1 MHTFI
6 RVVEVW
12 RPSADGTLLE
22 LADGLFESAP
32 AFGAVSR
39 GMCFGRGEGLPGHA
53 WDEARP
59 LLLRRLEGSYFRRVA
74 AARAEGLDCAVA
86 LPIFHGGTLSSVVVL
101 LCGDAGSQ
109 AGAVELWHNDP
120 RVTGDLRLESGHF
133 GAGAEALAEL
143 SRDSYLPRGSGL
155 PGLAW
160 QREAAVF
167 IEGLGDSRQ
176 FLRAQSVA
184 SAGVVNGLALPCT
197 SPLQQTWVLSL
208 LSSRETP
215 IARRVESWLP
225 GEAAGTL
232 QRGFG
237 HCERQGRLPGGAET
251 AVEAAS
257 LGSIGACW
265 DDGVARVSVAAH
277 RVGAGLADEL
287 ASAGLHSLVVIP
299 LVADDA
305 VSELVVLN
313 F

>member
-1 MHTFI
+1 MDTFV

-12 RPSADGTLLE
+12 RPSADGSLLE
-22 LADGLFESAP
+22 LSDGLFESAP
-32 AFGAVSR
+32 AFGAASR
-39 GMCFGRGEGLPGHA
+39 GMCFGRAEGLPGHA
-53 WDEARP
+53 WNEARP
-59 LLLRRLEGSYFRRVA
+59 ILLPQLEGSYFRRAA
-74 AARAEGLDCAVA
+74 AARAAGLSCAVA
-86 LPIFHGGTLSSVVVL
+86 LPVFRGELLTSLVVL
-101 LCGDAGSQ
+101 LCGAPE
-109 AGAVELWHNDP
+109 AHRGAIELWHNDP
-120 RVTGDLRLESGHF
+120 RITGDLRLESGHF

-184 SAGVVNGLALPCT
+184 AAGVVNGLALPCA

-225 GEAAGTL
+225 GDAPGTL

-237 HCERQGRLPGGAET
+237 YCAQRGRLPGGAET
-251 AVEAAS
+251 TIEAAV
-257 LGSIGACW
+257 LGCIGEAAG
-265 DDGVARVSVAAH
+265 DGVARVSRAAE
-277 RVGAGLADEL
+277 RAGVGLAGELADAGLR
-287 ASAGLHSLVVIP
+287 SLVVIP
-299 LVADDA
+299 LIADAA
-305 VSELVVLN
+305 VSELVVLH

>member
-74 AARAEGLDCAVA
+74 AARAAGLDCAVA
-86 LPIFHGGTLSSVVVL
+86 LPIFHDETLSSVVVL
-101 LCGDAGSQ
+101 LCGDGGSQ

-120 RVTGDLRLESGHF
+120 RVTGDLTLDDGYF
-133 GAGAEALAEL
+133 GAGSDALETL
-143 SRDSYLPRGSGL
+143 SRDGYLPRGAGL

-167 IEGLGDSRQ
+167 IDGLGDSRR
-176 FLRAQSVA
+176 FLRAQSAA
-184 SAGVVNGLALPCT
+184 SAGIVRGLALPCSST
-197 SPLQQTWVLSL
+197 TPQTWVLSL
-208 LSSRETP
+208 LSSARTP

-225 GEAAGTL
+225 GDADGLL

-237 HCERQGRLPGGAET
+237 HCEALGTLPTGPETALAPAALGIVGTAWDGASAQLGRGAGRLGERLDAEL
-251 AVEAAS
+251 EAA
-257 LGSIGACW
+257 
-265 DDGVARVSVAAH
+265 
-277 RVGAGLADEL
+277 GLRSTL
-287 ASAGLHSLVVIP
+287 AIP
-299 LVADDA
+299 LTGDGAVGEVVA
-305 VSELVVLN
+305 LH